1 MIKRVFKSFTFYFL
15 LVSLLIIYMHYIGQD
30 SKSIVL
36 IGLNPILNSLANT
49 SFAHN
54 ILDSGFQVSCNTI
67 MGTISIYWY
76 LAHFITFGLFGV
88 ILDSLK
94 LIIKRL
100 DKY

>member
-1 MIKRVFKSFTFYFL
+1 MKKIFKSFTFYFM
-15 LVSLLIIYMHYIGQD
+15 LVSILIIYMHYIGQD

-49 SFAHN
+49 TFADN
-54 ILDSGFQVSCNTI
+54 ILDTGIQVSCNTI
-67 MGTISIYWY
+67 MGTISINWY
-76 LAHFITFGLFGV
+76 IAHFITFTLFGV

-94 LIIKRL
+94 LIIKKL

>member
-1 MIKRVFKSFTFYFL
+1 MLKRVLKSFTFYFL

-49 SFAHN
+49 SFADN
-54 ILDSGFQVSCNTI
+54 ILDSGIQIPCNTI

-76 LAHFITFGLFGV
+76 LAHFISFALFGV
-88 ILDSLK
+88 ILDILK

-100 DKY
+100 DTH